1 MTEDNLVT
9 PDGERT
15 LRTAVQIVKYGG
27 LVMSLLVAGG
37 CMFSSPQRKRIVG
50 GYCLER
56 DPSER
61 FNVVGCSFRAKLHGR
76 TDNGPMDGHVLRVGW
91 DDRLI
96 AAQRKAVVGGSVAW
110 MILDTKAETLE
121 GPFSDE
127 ELRERART
135 LPRLAAIK
143 MANAEDAWLA
153 LP

>member
-1 MTEDNLVT
+1 MT
-9 PDGERT
+9 
-15 LRTAVQIVKYGG
+15 
-27 LVMSLLVAGG
+27 LLLACG
-37 CMFSSPQRKRIVG
+37 CMFSTPQTKRIVG
-50 GYCLER
+50 EYCLER
-56 DPSER
+56 VPGER

-76 TDNGPMDGHVLRVGW
+76 TDNGPMDGQVLRIGW

-127 ELRERART
+127 ELKERART
-135 LPRLAAIK
+135 LPQLGAIK
-143 MANAEDAWLA
+143 MANADDAWLA